1 MNVGNNQEEEN
12 QAQLNNNEANNNNN
26 YTIYNNEEILYSKKY
41 TKITLSFILIFL
53 LKLFFY
59 IYITYK
65 ENIDKYT
72 FDIYLII
79 NYNQYYRFITRYFIS
94 YGLAHF
100 LLELYFTYRLCYY
113 FENMLGTLFTL
124 VLIFISLILISLIHI
139 IIIQII
145 IYLYKNADKA
155 HFLYDNSEGGLTPLF
170 FLLYTFYFSFEENN
184 NKIFILLIIFVVRA
198 KNSEYLLLL
207 VLIFFTPN
215 ESIYGNISGIVIAKF
230 LMIFK
235 KIFLPKIIWIK
246 HFEKEFKLNKCFPVF
261 RYINEENPIM
271 KKILDEFDKNKNGND
286 EENGQKMTELTLL
299 STENEEN
306 NENNI
311 IHRSFTV

>member
-12 QAQLNNNEANNNNN
+12 QAQLNNNEVNANNN
-26 YTIYNNEEILYSKKY
+26 YVLYNNEEILYSKKY

-59 IYITYK
+59 IYIKYQ
-65 ENIDKYT
+65 ENTDKFS
-72 FDIYLII
+72 FDIYLTI
-79 NYNQYYRFITRYFIS
+79 NYNQYYRFISRYFIS

-100 LLELYFTYRLCYY
+100 LLELYFTYKLCYY

-124 VLIFISLILISLIHI
+124 VLILVSLILISFMHI
-139 IIIQII
+139 FIIQII
-145 IYLYKNADKA
+145 IYLYKNANKI

-198 KNSEYLLLL
+198 KHSEYLLLL

-215 ESIYGNISGIVIAKF
+215 ESLYGNISGMVVAKF

-235 KIFLPKIIWIK
+235 NYFLPKIIWIK
-246 HFEKEFKLNKCFPVF
+246 HFEKEFKLNKFFPLF
-261 RYINEENPIM
+261 RIINEENPIM
-271 KKILDEFDKNKNGND
+271 KKILDEFDKKRDGND
-286 EENGQKMTELTLL
+286 EENGQRMTELTLL

-306 NENNI
+306 NENNRI
-311 IHRSFTV
+311 NHSS